1 MNFPKPEE
9 QLKQILTNTV
19 DIVSK
24 DLLLQKLKHS
34 FKTKK
39 PLRIK
44 AGFDPSRPDLH
55 LGHTVLLNKLRIF
68 QKSGHHILFVI
79 GDFTAQIGDPSG
91 CSQTRPALTAAEVKN
106 NAKTYAKQVFKV
118 LDRKKTQVCFNS
130 EWMNKM
136 SASQLI
142 QLASQYTVARM
153 LERDDFAKRWKQN
166 SSISIHEF
174 LYPLVQGYDS
184 VALKADVE
192 LGATDQLFNLLVGRD
207 LQKKAG
213 QDPQCILTVPLL
225 EGISGPQKMSKSYDN
240 YIALEDSPTEM
251 FGKIMKLS
259 DERMLHYY
267 QLLKDK
273 TKKDMHQLK
282 KDLSSGT
289 KHPKTVKMQLALF
302 LVNQFHGE
310 TAGQKAYKEFE
321 RIFSAR
327 EMPTNIPQHK
337 YPAAKQIWIC
347 HLLRDIHLAP
357 STSEAKRL
365 IQSHAVTID
374 GTKIKDPDLKLNLK
388 KGETLTIRA
397 GKRRFAKVRIT

>member
-1 MNFPKPEE
+1 MSFPKPEE

-24 DLLLQKLKHS
+24 DLLLKKLKNS

-55 LGHTVLLNKLRIF
+55 LGHTVLLNKLQMF
-68 QKSGHHILFVI
+68 QKLGHQILFVI

-91 CSQTRPALTAAEVKN
+91 CSQTRPVLTAAEVKN

-118 LDRKKTQVCFNS
+118 LDKKKTQVCFNS
-130 EWMNKM
+130 QWMNKM
-136 SASQLI
+136 SAGQLI

-153 LERDDFAKRWKQN
+153 LERDDFTKRWKQN
-166 SSISIHEF
+166 NSISIHEF

-213 QDPQCILTVPLL
+213 QDSQCILTVPLL
-225 EGISGPQKMSKSYDN
+225 EGISGIQKMSKSYNN
-240 YIALEDSPTEM
+240 YIALEDPPMEM
-251 FGKIMKLS
+251 FGKVMKLS

-267 QLLKDK
+267 ELLMDQ
-273 TKKDMHQLK
+273 TTVELRQLK
-282 KDLSSGT
+282 KDLSSG
-289 KHPKTVKMQLALF
+289 KLHPKTVKMQLALSI
-302 LVNQFHGE
+302 VNRFHSKA
-310 TAGQKAYKEFE
+310 AGQKAFMEFE

-327 EMPTNIPQHK
+327 EMPTNIPQYK
-337 YPAAKQIWIC
+337 YSATKQVWIC
-347 HLLRDIHLAP
+347 RLLKDMNLVP

-365 IQSHAVTID
+365 IPKPCSHY
-374 GTKIKDPDLKLNLK
+374 
-388 KGETLTIRA
+388 E
-397 GKRRFAKVRIT
+397 